1 MLAALA
7 VHPRP
12 AGSPAEA
19 RARELCA
26 GRLRE
31 LGFVVR
37 EEPFAYSALPGRWG
51 TPLAGVVSAV
61 ALASAGTLGASGRPG
76 GALALLAGTGLAL
89 ALAGVWVAR
98 RGILTLPLLRARAV
112 NLVAERGSPPPGG
125 ERVWLVAHLDSK
137 SQPVPIGLR
146 ASGVVATALAWLAG
160 AALAAAQLAGAPL
173 AGWWTPLA
181 TAGVAA
187 AVPVA
192 LTTVGARSDGAVDN
206 ASGVAAVM
214 DAAGRIAADVAV
226 GVLLPSAEELGLAG
240 ARAWASRATP
250 GVALNCD
257 GVDDDGALVAMWSRR
272 APAGVLAALDEAARA
287 TGQRIAARRLVPGIL
302 TDGVALAD
310 AGWAVVTVSRGT
322 RGTLRLI
329 HTPADDLAALD
340 GRGIAPT
347 GRLLAAAA
355 TLLARGP
362 RPTIDGA

>member
-7 VHPRP
+7 VQPRP

-26 GRLRE
+26 RRLRA

-37 EEPFAYSALPGRWG
+37 EEPFEYSALPGRWG
-51 TPLAGVVSAV
+51 TPLAGVVSAL
-61 ALASAGTLGASGRPG
+61 ALAGAGALGATGRPG
-76 GALALLAGTGLAL
+76 GALGLLAGTGLAL
-89 ALAGVWVAR
+89 GLVGVWVAR
-98 RGILTLPLLRARAV
+98 RGILTLPLLRARAL
-112 NLVAERGSPPPGG
+112 NLVAERGSPPAGG

-146 ASGVVATALAWLAG
+146 AAGIVATALAWLAG

-206 ASGVAAVM
+206 ASGVAAVL
-214 DAAGRIAADVAV
+214 DAVERLPTDVAI

-240 ARAWASRATP
+240 ARAWAAAAKP

-257 GVDDDGALVAMWSRR
+257 GVDDDGALVAMYSRR
-272 APAGVLAALDEAARA
+272 APAALLAALDEAARA
-287 TGQRIAARRLVPGIL
+287 TGQRITARRLVPGIL

-322 RGTLRLI
+322 RGTLRRI

-347 GRLLAAAA
+347 GRLLATAAMV
-355 TLLARGP
+355 LARGH